1 MGVLF
6 QIAVVHAHLLT
17 LERALAVLAEGI
29 DVGEVSAPV
38 RGLSVTFAGRDN
50 SFLCTFVIQLA
61 PVMFLLA
68 AVVTSA
74 PVQRPF
80 GDSEEDAPST
90 TQSVTP
96 NFTRHFLG
104 CLAAACVLIAIVP
117 LNAELL
123 SLGSSTAAIASP
135 SCIPGLDR
143 INEFLWRT
151 SLRLLP
157 PLVHDFPG
165 GYVLWYLIGNA
176 VLTALA
182 RLGGCYRDMCAEE
195 PIVK

>member
-38 RGLSVTFAGRDN
+38 RWLSVTFAGRDN

-123 SLGSSTAAIASP
+123 SLGSSPRIDRRDIPVDDPHISGHDLVTADNRGVSKDKIFTHAAALASPIGKIRSATAA
-135 SCIPGLDR
+135 
-143 INEFLWRT
+143 RT
-151 SLRLLP
+151 SSS
-157 PLVHDFPG
+157 
-165 GYVLWYLIGNA
+165 
-176 VLTALA
+176 
-182 RLGGCYRDMCAEE
+182 
-195 PIVK
+195 